1 MITNVR
7 VERGKVGDNI
17 YTKLR
22 LSILAILINAYIISY
37 ISIYS
42 I

>member
-22 LSILAILINAYIISY
+22 LSILTILINAYIISY

>member
-7 VERGKVGDNI
+7 VERGKVGDDI

-22 LSILAILINAYIISY
+22 LSILTILINAYIISY